1 MKFTVHASGCPMAGS
16 GATHSRLSRLP
27 LGKMR
32 FDCGSGRFASHH
44 ESRRVSL
51 PTHRAQEGAPL
62 AVIEA
67 VVELAERFGSK
78 VATAAEARK
87 LMKIGAFVLGIRNS
101 SGEVSRRVNTRWLL
115 RMPTRGTVRSR
126 DSVSSR
132 PKHR

>member
-1 MKFTVHASGCPMAGS
+1 MTAVRDD
-16 GATHSRLSRLP
+16 SRRTT
-27 LGKMR
+27 K
-32 FDCGSGRFASHH
+32 AV
-44 ESRRVSL
+44 ESRFLRTARSRV
-51 PTHRAQEGAPL
+51 PPL